1 MQSSVRLAN
10 RKIVLG
16 LSGCIAAYKAAYLVR
31 LLKKEGADVRVVMTA
46 AAEKFIT
53 RLTMETLSDNPAYC
67 EMFPE
72 QGYYSTHHISLAE
85 WADLILLAP
94 ASGNLIGKIAN
105 GIADDLLTTVIMA
118 AQSPVMIVPSMNT
131 HMYENPAVQ
140 ENITKLKQRG
150 YKFVQPGTGDLACHT
165 HGVGRLAEPS
175 DILEAIIAHFGSLA
189 DLDGLIILVTAGPTV
204 EYIDAVRYISNP
216 SSGRMGY
223 ALAKKAM
230 LRGAEVTLVSG
241 PVNLGAPEGVNLIK
255 ITSGKEMLAKTGEN
269 FENCHMLFMAA
280 AVSDY
285 APAETAKHKLK
296 KSSKPLKL
304 TLHPQ
309 TDILLELS
317 KVKRSQIMVGFAME
331 TENEFEN
338 GTSKLEKKKLDLIVV
353 NNIAEEGAG
362 FAVETNK
369 VTIIDK
375 NGDIE
380 RPPLMTKEEL
390 ADIIIDHA
398 LKYHKKKA

>member
-1 MQSSVRLAN
+1 MRLAN

-53 RLTMETLSDNPAYC
+53 RLTMETLSDNQAYC

-105 GIADDLLTTVIMA
+105 GIADDLMTTMVMA
-118 AQSPVMIVPSMNT
+118 AQSPILIAPSMNT

-140 ENITKLKQRG
+140 ENIAKLKARG
-150 YKFVQPGTGDLACHT
+150 YGFVQPEVGDLACHT
-165 HGVGRLAEPS
+165 HGVGRLAEPA
-175 DILEAIIAHFGSLA
+175 DILEAVVTHFGSAA
-189 DLDGLIILVTAGPTV
+189 DLDGMKVLVTAGPTV

-230 LRGAEVTLVSG
+230 LRGAEVTLISG
-241 PVNLGAPEGVNLIK
+241 PVNLEPPEGVKLVK
-255 ITSGKEMLAKTGEN
+255 VTSGNDMLEAVSIEFAG
-269 FENCHMLFMAA
+269 CDMLLMAA

-285 APAETAKHKLK
+285 TPSETAEHKLK
-296 KSSKPLKL
+296 KSSEPLELKL
-304 TLHPQ
+304 QPQ
-309 TDILLELS
+309 TDILMELS
-317 KVKRSQIMVGFAME
+317 KLKDKQVTVGFAME
-331 TENEFEN
+331 TENELEN
-338 GTSKLEKKKLDLIVV
+338 AKSKLERKKLDLIVA
-353 NNIAEEGAG
+353 NNVAEEGAG

-375 NGDIE
+375 NGNIE
-380 RPPLMTKEEL
+380 KPPLMSKEKL
-390 ADIIIDHA
+390 ADIIIDQA
-398 LKYHKKKA
+398 LKFHKQKA

>member
-1 MQSSVRLAN
+1 VRLAN

-118 AQSPVMIVPSMNT
+118 AQSPVMIAPSMNT
-131 HMYENPAVQ
+131 HMYENPAVK
-140 ENITKLKQRG
+140 ENIAKLKQRG
-150 YKFVQPGTGDLACHT
+150 CKFVQPEVGDLACHT
-165 HGVGRLAEPS
+165 HGVGRLAEPL
-175 DILEAIIAHFGSLA
+175 DILEAIITHFGSMA
-189 DLDGLIILVTAGPTV
+189 DLDGLKILVTAGPTV

-230 LRGAEVTLVSG
+230 LRGAGVTLVSG
-241 PVNLGAPEGVNLIK
+241 PVNLDAPEGVKLVK
-255 ITSGKEMLAKTGEN
+255 VTSAKEMLQKTSEN
-269 FENCHMLFMAA
+269 FENCDMLFMAA

-285 APAETAKHKLK
+285 APAETAQQKIK
-296 KSSKPLKL
+296 KSSEPLKL
-304 TLHPQ
+304 TLQPQ
-309 TDILLELS
+309 ADILLELS
-317 KVKRSQIMVGFAME
+317 KTKKDQVVVGFAME
-331 TENEFEN
+331 TENELEN
-338 GTSKLEKKKLDLIVV
+338 ATSKLKKKKLDLIIV
-353 NNIAEEGAG
+353 NNVTEKGAG

-369 VTIIDK
+369 VTILDK
-375 NGDIE
+375 NGNIE
-380 RPPLMTKEEL
+380 KPPLMTKEKL

-398 LKYHKKKA
+398 LKYYKRKA

>member
-1 MQSSVRLAN
+1 
-10 RKIVLG
+10 VLG

-31 LLKKEGADVRVVMTA
+31 LLKKEGAEVRVVMTA

-72 QGYYSTHHISLAE
+72 QGFYTTHHISLAE

-105 GIADDLLTTVIMA
+105 GIADDLLTTVVMA
-118 AQSPVMIVPSMNT
+118 AQSPVMIAPSMNT
-131 HMYENPAVQ
+131 HMYENRVVQ
-140 ENITKLKQRG
+140 ENMARLKKLG
-150 YKFVQPGTGDLACHT
+150 YKFIEPEVGDLACHT
-165 HGVGRLAEPS
+165 HGVGRLAEPP
-175 DILEAIIAHFGSLA
+175 DILEAIIAHFGSMA
-189 DLDGLIILVTAGPTV
+189 DLDGLKILVTAGPTV

-216 SSGRMGY
+216 SSGRLGY
-223 ALAKKAM
+223 ALARKAM
-230 LRGAEVTLVSG
+230 LRGAEVTLISG
-241 PVNLGAPEGVNLIK
+241 PVNLDAPEGMKLVLV
-255 ITSGKEMLAKTGEN
+255 TSAKEMLKRASEN
-269 FENCHMLFMAA
+269 FENCDMLFMAA

-285 APAETAKHKLK
+285 APAETAQHKIK
-296 KSSKPLKL
+296 KSSEPLKL
-304 TLHPQ
+304 TLQPQ
-309 TDILLELS
+309 ADILLELS
-317 KVKRSQIMVGFAME
+317 KVKRSQVVVGFAME
-331 TENEFEN
+331 TENELEN
-338 GTSKLEKKKLDLIVV
+338 ATSKLKKKKLDLIIV
-353 NNIAEEGAG
+353 NNVTEEGAG

-375 NGDIE
+375 NGNIE
-380 RPPLMTKEEL
+380 KPPLMTKEEL